1 MFYELNEAAELIATD
16 LIEKH
21 HPRLTKL
28 KIAYLFKSKVED
40 PEDAEQRARIAKV
53 KPLRDGKKFTWAKAS
68 LVSDKWRALAEDDY
82 KFVIEF
88 DREVWNELTL
98 EQQNALVDHELCHC
112 GNDADG
118 CYVRQHDVE
127 EFRCIVQRH
136 GFWKDDV
143 KLFAET
149 ARSLFD

>member
-1 MFYELNEAAELIATD
+1 MFYELNEAADAIAED
-16 LIEKH
+16 LIGAH
-21 HPRLTKL
+21 HSRLKGI
-28 KIAYLFKSKVED
+28 KIAYLFKSKAED
-40 PEDAEQRARIAKV
+40 PEEAQKKAAKA
-53 KPLRDGKKFTWAKAS
+53 KPLRDGKKFSWAKAS

-88 DREVWNELTL
+88 DREVWDELSL

-118 CYVRQHDVE
+118 CYMRQHDLE
-127 EFRCIVQRH
+127 EFREIVKRH

-143 KLFAET
+143 RLFAET